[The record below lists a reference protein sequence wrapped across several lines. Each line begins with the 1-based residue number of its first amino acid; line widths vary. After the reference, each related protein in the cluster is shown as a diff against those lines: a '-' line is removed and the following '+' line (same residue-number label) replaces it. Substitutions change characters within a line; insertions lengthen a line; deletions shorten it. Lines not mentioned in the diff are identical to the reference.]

1 MTTVWCLRFLNKSLH
16 LRSLGFYHCYPYMS
30 YLKKTTLKQ
39 TSNSLSDSSIGLSR
53 QGLGGG
59 LWPLISSYC
68 WWQTYACPLN
78 HHKVDEK
85 KSKIVV
91 TLTSRFVAI
100 DAHQCDNVYLLMSS
114 TAKSYNFPKLSEA
127 WVIFHGSK
135 PEKKNWKWDIKVWW
149 KSYTLFNFG

>member
-1 MTTVWCLRFLNKSLH
+1 MH
-16 LRSLGFYHCYPYMS
+16 LRILGFHHCHPYMS

-78 HHKVDEK
+78 HPKVDEK
-85 KSKIVV
+85 KKSKIVL

-100 DAHQCDNVYLLMSS
+100 NAHQCDKCLPFDELYSKIVQFSKIVWSMGYLPWFK
-114 TAKSYNFPKLSEA
+114 TWKKKLKVGYQSL
-127 WVIFHGSK
+127 V
-135 PEKKNWKWDIKVWW
+135 EKLHTIQFCF
-149 KSYTLFNFG
+149 S